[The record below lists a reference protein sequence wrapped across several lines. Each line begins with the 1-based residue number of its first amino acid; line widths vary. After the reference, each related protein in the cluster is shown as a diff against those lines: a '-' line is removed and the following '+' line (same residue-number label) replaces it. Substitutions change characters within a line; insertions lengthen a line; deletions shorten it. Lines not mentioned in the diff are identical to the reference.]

1 MIFRVLFWAFSNW
14 LTHTGLACL
23 NILEPFC
30 FSLCFIYQSFNNSR
44 AAAQVQMVQ
53 LDVLFILLSQIDL
66 LAECQNLICSSDAGR
81 HPHHVFIYALR
92 GRGQHYAF
100 ILFWTTERAILHF
113 HRNYVSVTQFPK
125 YGILVMVTPK
135 LYEWIC
141 MNQ

>member
-1 MIFRVLFWAFSNW
+1 MSFFSNW
-14 LTHTGLACL
+14 LTHIGLACL
-23 NILEPFC
+23 NKLEPFC

-53 LDVLFILLSQIDL
+53 FDVLFILLSQIDL

-81 HPHHVFIYALR
+81 HPHHVFIYALQ

-100 ILFWTTERAILHF
+100 ILFWTTERAIPHF

-125 YGILVMVTPK
+125 YGILVMVTQK
-135 LYEWIC
+135 FFCIKIC